1 MRRVSAATDIFVPYL
16 SLLFFST
23 LQGAMDASA

>member
-1 MRRVSAATDIFVPYL
+1 MCPVSAATDIFVHYAF
-16 SLLFFST
+16 LLFFTT

>member
-1 MRRVSAATDIFVPYL
+1 MCPVSAATDIFVPYL
-16 SLLFFST
+16 SLLFFAT